1 MNSMGRFHPSP
12 PAAWAR
18 WPVQSRPD
26 VLPRAP
32 ERARILPRKTWALK
46 IVGNS
51 CGCLGKTLEAKKTTC
66 QRIRVGTELG
76 YDLRDLP
83 LTNGLLSWEFLWI
96 FMNSCCEYTEI
107 MGTWWNLGNIVRGY
121 LMGIWCE
128 HWVYHKIV
136 NLPIE
141 DILGIYLSIFPGE
154 IVETWDILYQN

>member
-1 MNSMGRFHPSP
+1 MNSMGRFHASP

-51 CGCLGKTLEAKKTTC
+51 CGCLGKNIGSERNNLPKDP
-66 QRIRVGTELG
+66 RWDGGVGIWFARSTVDKWAFELG
-76 YDLRDLP
+76 IPMNIYDFLLRIYWYH
-83 LTNGLLSWEFLWI
+83 G
-96 FMNSCCEYTEI
+96 
-107 MGTWWNLGNIVRGY
+107 NLGNIVSGY

-128 HWVYHKIV
+128 HWVYHEIV